1 MMPPEAPDA
10 PLAPLA
16 VVDSITRLDAG
27 HRGGVVVAGSHG
39 GLYCGWLASAAGVRA
54 VVLNDAGVG
63 LEAAGVAALAQLDT
77 VGIAAV
83 TVAHDSARI
92 GDGAD
97 MLRRGRVSRVNAT
110 AAALECRVGVGL
122 RACVESL
129 RRASLPTGVLPSLT
143 EGRFVL
149 ADRASF
155 GIEVIGVDSASLVQA
170 CDGDR
175 IVVTGSHGGLLGGK
189 PQSAIRH
196 PCLAAAF
203 NDAGG
208 GADDAGYGR
217 LPVLDEMGI
226 PAVTVSHMS
235 ARIGDA
241 RSSWATGLVSAVNK
255 LAWRAAVRKGVTLQ
269 SAVRS
274 LTLARGSA

>member
-1 MMPPEAPDA
+1 MMPPAATHGAP
-10 PLAPLA
+10 APLA
-16 VVDSITRLDAG
+16 VVDSITKLDAT
-27 HRGGVVVAGSHG
+27 HRGSVVVAGSHG

-63 LEAAGVAALAQLDT
+63 LEAAGIAALAQLDSI
-77 VGIAAV
+77 GIAAA
-83 TVAHDSARI
+83 TVNHDSARI

-97 MLRRGRVSRVNAT
+97 MLRRGCVSHVNAT
-110 AAALECRVGVGL
+110 AAALGCAVGTGL
-122 RACVESL
+122 TTCVECL
-129 RRASLPTGVLPSLT
+129 RMALPPSGVLPPVT

-149 ADRASF
+149 ADRASI
-155 GIEVIGVDSASLVQA
+155 GVEVIGIDSASLVEA
-170 CDGDR
+170 RDR
-175 IVVTGSHGGLLGGK
+175 DCIVVTGSHGGLLGGK
-189 PQSAIRH
+189 PESAIRH

-208 GADDAGYGR
+208 GADGAGYGR

-226 PAVTVSHMS
+226 PAVTVSHVS

-255 LAWRAAVRKGVTLQ
+255 LAFRAAVRKGVTLQ
-269 SAVRS
+269 SAVRCFA
-274 LTLARGSA
+274 LAR